1 MVDSSRIGAGA
12 MMKEVVQVG
21 RFSGVVERARRFRRA
36 VVRALIL
43 VHQNAPGNGYASVVI
58 RGRTSA
64 AQLIFSLQLHPQ
76 SFRVSVLVPGRPLI
90 SKRRRWNETF
100 HFLLTNIPRKSVE
113 NLRAVVFVAVKTI
126 ERLFIFRI
134 GEI

>member
-21 RFSGVVERARRFRRA
+21 RFSGAVERARRFRRA
-36 VVRALIL
+36 VIL

-90 SKRRRWNETF
+90 SKRRR
-100 HFLLTNIPRKSVE
+100 
-113 NLRAVVFVAVKTI
+113 
-126 ERLFIFRI
+126 
-134 GEI
+134 

>member
-1 MVDSSRIGAGA
+1 MVDRSRIGAGA

-21 RFSGVVERARRFRRA
+21 RFSGVVERAKRFR
-36 VVRALIL
+36 RALIL

-126 ERLFIFRI
+126 ERLFIFRT